1 MTRTILETVGGLLA
15 LAFMI
20 GIPYLLSVLGG
31 A

>member
-1 MTRTILETVGGLLA
+1 MTNSVLNFIKGLLA
-15 LAFMI
+15 LALLI